1 MTRPLTFIER
11 VVSKAY
17 AVVLMDQRAN
27 RAMLCNDPKEQE
39 YIKCRD
45 VALTELEHIFREKI
59 CQE

>member
-1 MTRPLTFIER
+1 MTRPLTFVER

-27 RAMLCNDPKEQE
+27 RAMLRNDPREQN
-39 YIKCRD
+39 YAKHRD
-45 VALTELEHIFREKI
+45 LALTELEHIFREKI